1 MVREIF
7 IPRPPTSWIEVMICL
22 KSTQEHK
29 SRLNG
34 SMNPQAQR
42 LHHHYNI
49 IKAWA
54 LFVRS
59 LGLVLPLQ
67 ALLAMGAAPGGDY
80 QEPITWLGEA
90 WPVRKAEA

>member
-1 MVREIF
+1 
-7 IPRPPTSWIEVMICL
+7 MICL
-22 KSTQEHK
+22 KKYPKAQITT
-29 SRLNG
+29 NG

-90 WPVRKAEA
+90 WPVRKVEA